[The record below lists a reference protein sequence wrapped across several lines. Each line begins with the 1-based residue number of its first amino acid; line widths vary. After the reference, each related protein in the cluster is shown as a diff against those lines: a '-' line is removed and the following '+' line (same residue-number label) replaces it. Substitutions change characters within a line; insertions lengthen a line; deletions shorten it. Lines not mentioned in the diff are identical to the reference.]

1 MSIVNKLLGKT
12 LIAELKDNK
21 SKFLSL
27 EDMLNYLHQ
36 HGQVTLTTLSGRWW
50 CYFKA
55 QKGAI
60 QMEVDGKRQDDWS
73 VYQAVAS
80 CYSEVLKVFK

>member
-1 MSIVNKLLGKT
+1 MSIFSNMVKKPFVE
-12 LIAELKDNK
+12 IKPEPH
-21 SKFLSL
+21 FLSL

-36 HGQVTLTTLSGRWW
+36 HGQPTVTTLSGRWW

-60 QMEVDGKRQDDWS
+60 KMEIDGKRQDGWS
-73 VYQAVAS
+73 IYQAVAS

>member
-1 MSIVNKLLGKT
+1 MITNIGRVLLGQKP
-12 LIAELKDNK
+12 EPH
-21 SKFLSL
+21 FLSL

-36 HGQVTLTTLSGRWW
+36 HGQVTLTTLSDRWW

-55 QKGAI
+55 QNGVVKI
-60 QMEVDGKRQDDWS
+60 EIDGKRQDGWS
-73 VYQAVAS
+73 IYQAVAS